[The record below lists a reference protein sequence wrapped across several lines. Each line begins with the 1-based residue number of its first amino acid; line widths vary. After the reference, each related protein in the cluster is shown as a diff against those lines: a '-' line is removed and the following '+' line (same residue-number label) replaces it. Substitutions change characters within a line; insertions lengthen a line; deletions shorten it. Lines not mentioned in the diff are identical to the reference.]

1 LTTITNTEAVTNS
14 THDEVKTWL
23 TTNSLSTTT
32 TQSLEIDQAGS
43 VKEFTTTETLSAPQ
57 IADFKETF
65 FHKRSHGSKGADI
78 SSAGTITLTEGN
90 YFDITGTT
98 AIDHVTTTTWKEG
111 TKVTLQFDSAIT
123 INHNTATPPANTEAL
138 FLNGSVNFSAT
149 AGSTLS
155 IVYDGGYWRE
165 ISRMTA

>member
-1 LTTITNTEAVTNS
+1 M
-14 THDEVKTWL
+14 DEVQSWM
-23 TTNSLSTTT
+23 TTNSISITSSISLSV
-32 TQSLEIDQAGS
+32 DQQGY
-43 VKEFTTTETLSAPQ
+43 VEEFTTAETLTAPQ
-57 IADFKETF
+57 ITAFKETF

-78 SSAGTITLTEGN
+78 ASAGTITLTEGN

-98 AIDHVTTTTWKEG
+98 AIDHITTTTWKEG
-111 TKVTLQFDSAIT
+111 TKITLQFDSAVT

-155 IVYDGGYWRE
+155 VVYDGGYWRE
-165 ISRMTA
+165 ISRMVA